1 MSEENS
7 FEFEKWLRSLFE
19 LIFWTL
25 MLLPLIVFP
34 IFFIILPPIF
44 DAAGIR
50 LGQADSVQAI
60 NVFMT
65 ALIDPIKGM
74 QHGEVIAKEVA
85 LPLGL
90 PFILLNVVLIGI
102 FLWENETDKVTISRY
117 PLLKQLK
124 EITTGTK
131 EQVGPMSLAPILRDV
146 KVARFINPI
155 LSPLENLIHKIFEN
169 DNSDDKK

>member
-1 MSEENS
+1 
-7 FEFEKWLRSLFE
+7 
-19 LIFWTL
+19 

-50 LGQADSVQAI
+50 LGQADSIQAI

-74 QHGEVIAKEVA
+74 EHGEVLAKEVA

-131 EQVGPMSLAPILRDV
+131 EQVGPMSLTPILRDV

>member
-60 NVFMT
+60 NVFFT

-74 QHGEVIAKEVA
+74 EHGELIAKEAA

-117 PLLKQLK
+117 PYKNK
-124 EITTGTK
+124 
-131 EQVGPMSLAPILRDV
+131 
-146 KVARFINPI
+146 
-155 LSPLENLIHKIFEN
+155 
-169 DNSDDKK
+169 

>member
-50 LGQADSVQAI
+50 LGQADSIQAI

-74 QHGEVIAKEVA
+74 EHGEVLAKEVA

-90 PFILLNVVLIGI
+90 PFI
-102 FLWENETDKVTISRY
+102 
-117 PLLKQLK
+117 
-124 EITTGTK
+124 
-131 EQVGPMSLAPILRDV
+131 
-146 KVARFINPI
+146 
-155 LSPLENLIHKIFEN
+155 
-169 DNSDDKK
+169 